1 MDSVS
6 ASLRTHSAEE
16 SVALGRA
23 LGASLGPGSVVAL
36 RGELGS
42 GKTVL
47 IQGVARGLG
56 FTGRVSSPSFVIM
69 NEYDAGLTIFHVDLY
84 RVEDAA
90 SLRDIDHRE
99 IFWGDG
105 VALVEWAERAGD
117 LLPPDRLD
125 VAITIAGSES
135 RVFEMAALGERS
147 AGALRV
153 LVAAWTGG
161 GRDAD
166 SDD

>member
-6 ASLRTHSAEE
+6 ASLRTCSPEE
-16 SVALGRA
+16 SRTLGRV

-56 FTGRVSSPSFVIM
+56 FAGRVSSPSFVIV
-69 NEYDAGLTIFHVDLY
+69 NEYDAGLTIYHVDLY
-84 RVEDAA
+84 RVEDAG
-90 SLRDIDHRE
+90 SLRDIGHRE
-99 IFWGDG
+99 MFWGDG

-125 VAITIAGSES
+125 IAITIAGPVT
-135 RVFEMAALGERS
+135 RVFEMAALGDRS
-147 AGALRV
+147 AGALREV
-153 LVAAWTGG
+153 VAAWAGG
-161 GRDAD
+161 GCDAD
-166 SDD
+166 PDD